1 MIRTLW
7 ALQRAAWAVALR
19 AIVLPVTTLL
29 RRTDRHLVWRL
40 NDVCFGGQRPGVY
53 REVQLASLI
62 GRSTSTRVLELPA
75 ESYNVTETELLALAA
90 ITSHLQA
97 HAVFEFGTA
106 DGRTTRNL
114 AANVEPSG
122 HVYTLNI
129 PPEQE
134 RTHSLDIQI
143 GARFLGSP
151 EADRITQLWGDSRT
165 FSFEPYYGRCQVVFI
180 DADHAD
186 EAVWSDSRTALRLAD
201 PQRGIIVWHD
211 ALRYGVQTALPRL
224 MQQDDLPIHLIAGT
238 NLAFLCFAQG
248 RAMTPDDWVKEV
260 SNRA

>member
-1 MIRTLW
+1 MSSLIF

-19 AIVLPVTTLL
+19 AIVLPVTTLV

-53 REVQLASLI
+53 QEVQLANLV
-62 GRSTSTRVLELPA
+62 GRSTSTRVLELSA

-90 ITSHLQA
+90 ITSHMQA

-122 HVYTLNI
+122 RVYTLNI
-129 PPEQE
+129 PLDQD
-134 RTHSLDIQI
+134 RTHKQTVPI
-143 GARFLGSP
+143 GDRFLGSQ

-165 FSFEPYYGRCQVVFI
+165 FRFEPYYGRCQVVFI

-186 EAVWSDSRTALRLAD
+186 AAVWSDSQAALRLAD
-201 PQRGIIVWHD
+201 PEHGIILWHD

-224 MQQDDLPIHLIAGT
+224 MQQDDLPIRLIAGT
-238 NLAFLCFAQG
+238 NLAVL
-248 RAMTPDDWVKEV
+248 
-260 SNRA
+260 

>member
-1 MIRTLW
+1 MIRLLL
-7 ALQRAAWAVALR
+7 ALQRVAWAVALR

-29 RRTDRHLVWRL
+29 RRSDRHLVWRL
-40 NDVCFGGQRPGVY
+40 NDLCFGGQRPGVY
-53 REVQLASLI
+53 REVQLGSLI

-90 ITSHLQA
+90 ITSHLHA
-97 HAVFEFGTA
+97 GAVFEFGTA
-106 DGRTTRNL
+106 NGRTTRNL
-114 AANVEPSG
+114 AANIEPSG

-129 PPEQE
+129 P
-134 RTHSLDIQI
+134 LDQDRSRSEAIQI
-143 GARFLGSP
+143 GSRFLGSP

-186 EAVWSDSRTALRLAD
+186 AAVWSDSQAALRLAD
-201 PQRGIIVWHD
+201 PQRGIVVWHD
-211 ALRYGVQTALPRL
+211 ALRFGVQRVLPRL
-224 MQQDDLPIHLIAGT
+224 MQQDGLPIHLIAGT

-248 RAMTPDDWVKEV
+248 RAMMPGEWVKEV
-260 SNRA
+260 SHGT